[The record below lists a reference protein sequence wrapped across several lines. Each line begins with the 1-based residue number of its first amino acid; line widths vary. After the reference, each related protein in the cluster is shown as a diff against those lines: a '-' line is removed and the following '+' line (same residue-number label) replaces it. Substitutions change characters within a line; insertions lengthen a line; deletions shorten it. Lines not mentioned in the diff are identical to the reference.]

1 MSFLAHVVLAR
12 GFLQPVLFLF
22 ATELVHPALEGFRT
36 VLNPSSVEPFP
47 ASLVWELGRQ
57 FIWLS
62 ETTGAVY
69 EMSKQCLA
77 ADCLMCKIIV
87 SLARG

>member
-1 MSFLAHVVLAR
+1 MSFLAHVALAH
-12 GFLQPVLFLF
+12 GFLQPLLFLS

-47 ASLVWELGRQ
+47 ASLVWERGKQ

-62 ETTGAVY
+62 EYMAAVY

-87 SLARG
+87 LLARG